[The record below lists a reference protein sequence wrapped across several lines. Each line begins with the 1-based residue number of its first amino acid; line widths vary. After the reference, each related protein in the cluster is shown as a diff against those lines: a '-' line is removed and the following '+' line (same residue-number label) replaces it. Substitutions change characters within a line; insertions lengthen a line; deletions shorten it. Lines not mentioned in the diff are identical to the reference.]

1 MPNRKGSIKTWEKLI
16 DKFLEWS
23 FQRKANK
30 LFLKSQK
37 IKSE

>member
-1 MPNRKGSIKTWEKLI
+1 MKNFLSRLL

-30 LFLKSQK
+30 AFKK
-37 IKSE
+37 GNHE

>member
-1 MPNRKGSIKTWEKLI
+1 MKSFSYLL

-30 LFLKSQK
+30 IFLKEK
-37 IKSE
+37 LGEKNAKSR